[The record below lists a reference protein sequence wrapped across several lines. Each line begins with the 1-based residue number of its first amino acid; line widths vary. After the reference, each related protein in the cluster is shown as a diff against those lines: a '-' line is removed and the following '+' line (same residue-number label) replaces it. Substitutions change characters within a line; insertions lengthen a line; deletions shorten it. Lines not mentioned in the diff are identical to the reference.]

1 MPALYPSSVAPE
13 DFKIGDSV
21 KRYVNELSIS
31 PYVGKVVTI
40 SPKTYK
46 VWVCWPIGGTEQH
59 GPEELILVPKEQ
71 GLSLVNHDNGY
82 DSYDK
87 QLSAK
92 SFGVLTP
99 AGRMRLAKVVARKF
113 AAIDPE
119 AHGRDMEMVDA
130 IHRGDQNTIHM
141 ILSDNTYTPGK
152 DVLVAALKDKKL
164 DAFYK
169 LLEKPDVSADDEVLV
184 AAVGTGEEAPVHK
197 ILVNK
202 AKFTGD
208 GYEAL
213 KQAILS
219 KNRRI
224 CDHLLKEH
232 KDLYKDLGPLAAEFA
247 KIATDQHMDDV
258 AAMLGNLS
266 NVELIAKAAS
276 LSTKFANKLADD
288 LYGKVAS
295 LKSEGKSQMEAYAAT
310 YDAYGD
316 SFGDTMVREAV
327 LKVYE

>member
-21 KRYVNELSIS
+21 KRYINEQSIS
-31 PYVGKVVTI
+31 PNPGKVVAI

-46 VWVCWPIGGTEQH
+46 VWVCWPVGGTEQH
-59 GPEELILVPKEQ
+59 SPEELILVPKEQ

-92 SFGVLTP
+92 SFGILTP
-99 AGRMRLAKVVARKF
+99 AGRMRLAKTVARKF

-119 AHGRDMEMVDA
+119 AHALDMEMVDA
-130 IHRGDQNTIHM
+130 VHRGDQESVHTLLADH
-141 ILSDNTYTPGK
+141 TYTPGK
-152 DVLVAALKDKKL
+152 EALIASLKDKKL
-164 DAFYK
+164 DVFYK
-169 LLEKPDVSADDEVLV
+169 LLEKPGVTADDEVLV
-184 AAVGTGEEAPVHK
+184 AAVNTGEESPVHK

-202 AKFTGD
+202 SKFTGD

-219 KNRRI
+219 KNRRV

-232 KDLYKDLGPLAAEFA
+232 KDLYKGMGPLAAEFA
-247 KIATDQHMDDV
+247 KIATDLHMEDT
-258 AAMLGNLS
+258 AAMLSSLTNTELLS
-266 NVELIAKAAS
+266 KAAS
-276 LSTKFANKLADD
+276 LSTKFASKLANE
-288 LYGKVAS
+288 LYGSVETLKAS
-295 LKSEGKSQMEAYAAT
+295 GNDQMEAYAAT
-310 YDAYGD
+310 YNMYGD
-316 SFGDTMVREAV
+316 SFGDAMVREAV
-327 LKVYE
+327 LTVYS